1 MRANGDARLRKI
13 RRPTTGARRPKNA
26 AAGWIDGSNG
36 SAQCRDGF
44 RSNSTWH
51 ALHSCRASVHSSI
64 CTPESPIARVH
75 STMTHSLLL
84 IRHGQIAANAGGRW
98 HGATDS
104 PLTRTGR
111 RQAARVAQCVRARW
125 GDIAAHLFE
134 PDDPV
139 PDTAQAIGNAL
150 SQPVINVDDDLR
162 EYGIGELEDTTFAA
176 LQSEHDFFRR
186 IKEDPD
192 FAPPGGD
199 SINAVARR
207 IVPALQRIYAID
219 DSARPIA
226 VVSHGAALAIAL
238 ATLLDAD
245 ANHWTNYHVD
255 NCSVTELLLE
265 PEPLIAAFNSTEHL

>member
-1 MRANGDARLRKI
+1 
-13 RRPTTGARRPKNA
+13 
-26 AAGWIDGSNG
+26 
-36 SAQCRDGF
+36 
-44 RSNSTWH
+44 
-51 ALHSCRASVHSSI
+51 
-64 CTPESPIARVH
+64 
-75 STMTHSLLL
+75 MTRSLLL

-104 PLTRTGR
+104 PLTRHGR
-111 RQAARVAQCVRARW
+111 RQVARLARRVRVQW
-125 GDIAAHLFE
+125 GELASIHSSPLIRCL
-134 PDDPV
+134 
-139 PDTAQAIGNAL
+139 DTAQAIGTEL
-150 SQPVINVDDDLR
+150 GQHVNVDDDLR

-186 IKEDPD
+186 IKEDLD
-192 FAPPGGD
+192 FAPAGGD

-207 IVPALQRIYAID
+207 IVPALQRIYATD

-238 ATLLDAD
+238 ASLLDAE
-245 ANHWTNYHVD
+245 ANHWTNYQID

>member
-1 MRANGDARLRKI
+1 
-13 RRPTTGARRPKNA
+13 
-26 AAGWIDGSNG
+26 
-36 SAQCRDGF
+36 
-44 RSNSTWH
+44 
-51 ALHSCRASVHSSI
+51 
-64 CTPESPIARVH
+64 
-75 STMTHSLLL
+75 MTRSLLL

-104 PLTRTGR
+104 PLTRNGR
-111 RQAARVAQCVRARW
+111 RQVARLARRVRTQW
-125 GDIAAHLFE
+125 GELAGIHSSPLIRCL
-134 PDDPV
+134 
-139 PDTAQAIGNAL
+139 DTARAIGAAL
-150 SQPVINVDDDLR
+150 GQRVNVDDDLR

-186 IKEDPD
+186 IKEDLN
-192 FAPPGGD
+192 FAPAGGD

-207 IVPALQRIYAID
+207 IVPALQRIYATD

-245 ANHWTNYHVD
+245 ANHWTNYQID

>member
-1 MRANGDARLRKI
+1 
-13 RRPTTGARRPKNA
+13 
-26 AAGWIDGSNG
+26 
-36 SAQCRDGF
+36 
-44 RSNSTWH
+44 
-51 ALHSCRASVHSSI
+51 
-64 CTPESPIARVH
+64 
-75 STMTHSLLL
+75 MTRSLLL

-104 PLTRTGR
+104 PLTRHGR
-111 RQAARVAQCVRARW
+111 RQVARLARRVRAQW
-125 GDIAAHLFE
+125 GELASIHSSPLIRCL
-134 PDDPV
+134 
-139 PDTAQAIGNAL
+139 DTAQAIGTEL
-150 SQPVINVDDDLR
+150 GQHVNVDDDLR

-186 IKEDPD
+186 IKEDLD
-192 FAPPGGD
+192 FAPAGGD

-207 IVPALQRIYAID
+207 IVPALRRIYATD

-238 ATLLDAD
+238 ASLLDAE
-245 ANHWTNYHVD
+245 ANHWTNYQID